1 VPAPRRRLMLACTHH
16 LTSEKCQL
24 VAAVANLIE
33 NVDWAGLTIG
43 HLFLRLGER
52 VGSHV
57 AVTP

>member
-1 VPAPRRRLMLACTHH
+1 MPAPPRRLTLARTHH
-16 LTSEKCQL
+16 QTSENWQL

-33 NVDWAGLTIG
+33 NVGWAGLAIG

-52 VGSHV
+52 VGSRV

>member
-1 VPAPRRRLMLACTHH
+1 MLARTHH
-16 LTSEKCQL
+16 QTSENCQL

-33 NVDWAGLTIG
+33 NVGWAGLAIG
-43 HLFLRLGER
+43 QLFLRLGER

>member
-1 VPAPRRRLMLACTHH
+1 MLACAQHQ
-16 LTSEKCQL
+16 TSENCQL

-33 NVDWAGLTIG
+33 NGGWAGLAIG

-52 VGSHV
+52 VGSHL

>member
-1 VPAPRRRLMLACTHH
+1 VPAPRRRLMLACAQHQ
-16 LTSEKCQL
+16 TSENCQL

-33 NVDWAGLTIG
+33 NGGWAGLAIG

-52 VGSHV
+52 VGSHL